1 MISPDEQKVL
11 SSFAER
17 IPQDDPGAHNNLAI
31 VYYNKGLYQEA
42 IEELEKALELNPNF
56 VLARNNLEIILRKT
70 GKLEERIER
79 LSKEMEKDPSDE
91 TKIIEL
97 ADLYVKLK
105 KYSHGIIYYKK
116 ILDANPDSYAAHF
129 GFSNTLKH
137 LGKYDDA
144 LEEMNLALKI
154 RQSHEGYR
162 ALGEIYLRKGV
173 IDMAIKNLEEAL
185 KFDDNS
191 AETHFLLGFALG
203 EKGRMQESIEAVK
216 KAIALNPSLAQG
228 DAGAPFDIDIHGG
241 QLESFKKQLGLP
253 ETSGDSHQIHYNMG
267 MSYRN
272 KGLFDEAERE
282 FRECLKLKE
291 DSPEVH
297 YAVAESD
304 LFLRKFDEAIAHLEQ
319 ALQGDFDRMKSV
331 NALGIAYIMQG
342 QFGDA
347 VESYEKVSAQS
358 AHEPATLNNL
368 AVAQYILGDVDQA
381 LVNYEK
387 AVDGGN
393 AEARYNLAMHY
404 LKSSDY
410 GRALALLDYDG
421 VDAHFGRGLTYM
433 EQGDDQKAL
442 EAFKKVLELVPHHA
456 GAYYNMGFIAT
467 RLGRYEESLSYIRK
481 GMEIEPNYD
490 NVRYH
495 LSLDSAI
502 SDFGPYYVPR
512 SQALAPDAVDAAFSP
527 NRTLNPDELLAGA
540 EEHLARNQTAEA
552 LKNIDEALRID
563 PGLNRAVVLKA
574 DIQFHHG
581 DAVEAIRLLEE
592 YQRKHPDVVEVLAAL
607 ARMLKESGR
616 FEEARPK
623 YQQLAHLEPEN
634 SVWLNEVAELAYS
647 SGEEDEARDFYLRV
661 LERDPEDVA
670 ANLRL
675 FRMYLNKND
684 FAEAERFMDFLAD
697 KHPDSYEYNVLTGI
711 YWSEKQQY
719 QKAEEHF
726 VKATEID
733 ASKPLPYYHRGLL
746 SVQRGAF
753 ESACENWKKALLL
766 SPPEDLANR
775 IRHCLTLTIELS
787 EILERE
793 I

>member
-1 MISPDEQKVL
+1 MISSDEQKVL

-17 IPQDDPGAHNNLAI
+17 IPRDDPGAHNNLAI

-42 IEELEKALELNPNF
+42 IEELEKALELNPHF
-56 VLARNNLEIILRKT
+56 VLARNNLDIILTKT

-79 LSKEMEKDPSDE
+79 LSEDMEKDPSDE
-91 TKIIEL
+91 TKILEL
-97 ADLYVKLK
+97 ADLYVKQK

-116 ILDANPDSYAAHF
+116 ILDANPESYEAHF
-129 GFSNTLKH
+129 GFSNALKH

-154 RQSHEGYR
+154 RRSHEGYR

-185 KFDDNS
+185 TFDEYS

-203 EKGRMQESIEAVK
+203 EKGRTQESIEAVK

-228 DAGAPFDIDIHGG
+228 DTGAPFDIEGYGD
-241 QLESFKKQLGLP
+241 QVASFKKQLGIP
-253 ETSGDSHQIHYNMG
+253 KTSGDLHQIHYNMG

-297 YAVAESD
+297 YAIAESE
-304 LFLRKFDEAIAHLEQ
+304 LFLWKLDEAITHLEQ
-319 ALQGDFDRMKSV
+319 SLQGDFDRLKSY
-331 NALGIAYIMQG
+331 NALGITYIMQG
-342 QFGDA
+342 QFGNA
-347 VESYEKVSAQS
+347 VKSFEKALAEN
-358 AHEPATLNNL
+358 AHDPAALNNL
-368 AVAQYILGDVDQA
+368 AVAQHALGDLGQA

-387 AVDGGN
+387 AVDGGDT
-393 AEARYNLAMHY
+393 EARYNLAMHY
-404 LKSSDY
+404 LKSNDH
-410 GRALALLDYDG
+410 GRALALLDYEG
-421 VDAHFGRGLTYM
+421 VDAYFGRGLTYM

-442 EAFKKVLELVPHHA
+442 EAFRKVLELVPHHA

-467 RLGRYEESLSYIRK
+467 RMGRYEESLSYIRK

-512 SQALAPDAVDAAFSP
+512 SQTLTTGAVDTALSP
-527 NRTLNPDELLAGA
+527 DRTISPDDLLAGA
-540 EEHLARNQTAEA
+540 EEHLGRNQTVEA

-563 PGLNRAVVLKA
+563 PGLSRAVVLKA

-581 DAVEAIRLLEE
+581 DVVEAIRLLEE
-592 YQRKHPDVVEVLAAL
+592 YQSKHPDVIEVLAAL
-607 ARMLKESGR
+607 ARVLKESGR

-623 YQQLAHLEPEN
+623 YQQLAHLEPDN

-647 SGEEDEARDFYLRV
+647 SGEDDEARDFYLRL
-661 LERDPEDVA
+661 LERDPENVA

-675 FRMYLNKND
+675 FRIYLNKND
-684 FAEAERFMDFLAD
+684 FAEAKGFMDFLAD
-697 KHPDSYEYNVLTGI
+697 KHPDSYEYNILAGI

-719 QKAEEHF
+719 QKAEEHL

-753 ESACENWKKALLL
+753 DSACENWKKALLL

-775 IRHCLTLTIELS
+775 IRHCLKLTIELS